1 MNETLAARLHTFLSQ
16 HHVLTL
22 AYQDA
27 AGPGACALWFAAD
40 ERLTCYFLSTLT
52 TRHGAALAAGGAVA
66 FTVQKDEQPWQ
77 AIRGV
82 QGRGYCAPL
91 PPDQHAEAWACYTR
105 RFPFVVQQFPAL
117 EAALART
124 TLWHIRPTW
133 LRLIDNRL
141 GFGHKEELLPDTLV

>member
-1 MNETLAARLHTFLSQ
+1 MSEPLAARLHPFLTQ

-27 AGPGACALWFAAD
+27 TGLGACALWFAVD
-40 ERLTCYFLSTLT
+40 EALTCYFLSTLT
-52 TRHGAALAAGGAVA
+52 TRHGAALAAGGTVA
-66 FTVQKDEQPWQ
+66 FTVQKDEQPWE
-77 AIRGV
+77 AIQGV

-91 PPDQHAEAWACYTR
+91 PPDRHAEGWLCYTH
-105 RFPFVVQQFPAL
+105 RFPFVLRQFPAI

-124 TLWHIRPTW
+124 TLWYLRPTW

-141 GFGHKEELLPDTLV
+141 GFGHKEEMELRS